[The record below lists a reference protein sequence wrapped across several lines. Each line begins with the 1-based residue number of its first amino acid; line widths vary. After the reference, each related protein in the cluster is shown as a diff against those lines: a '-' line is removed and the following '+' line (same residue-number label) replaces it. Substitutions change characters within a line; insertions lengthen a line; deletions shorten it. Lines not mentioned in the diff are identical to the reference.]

1 MTSFHQT
8 SSTDHKKEVIYPVLL
23 AGGVGSRLWP
33 LSTKQRPKQFI
44 YLFDGKSLF
53 QITIQR
59 FINNKSY
66 GKPLIMTN
74 SSYEKY
80 VKEQLEELDIHEY
93 DILYEPAC
101 KDTGP
106 AILLATEYLYHKY
119 KYDVNILLVP
129 ADHYIPNSKKL
140 LEYVNHGLQHIESNV
155 LIFGINP
162 TSPETGYGY
171 IKKGNVID
179 KYCFNVSEFK
189 EKPNLQKAK
198 EYLKSG
204 NYYWNSGIYLFTA
217 SNLINSFKNHCF
229 DVYSDMNS
237 INFLENSEDLFTLQ
251 SNLDI
256 FQNVKSISI
265 DYAITEKI
273 DNIVMINTDVEW
285 SDVGSWK
292 GLWDISE
299 KDLEGNVLKKD
310 LHLFYS
316 KNNLIRTNK
325 PIVMIGVQNLAI
337 VETEDMIMI
346 LNKDYS
352 QNIKEIS
359 KIV

>member
-1 MTSFHQT
+1 MAHSKQ
-8 SSTDHKKEVIYPVLL
+8 KVIYPVLL

-33 LSTKQRPKQFI
+33 LSTKDRPKQFLP
-44 YLFDGKSLF
+44 LFDGKSLF

-59 FINNKSY
+59 FTNNISY
-66 GKPLIMTN
+66 GKPLVMTN
-74 SSYEKY
+74 SLYEKY
-80 VKEQLEELDIHEY
+80 VKEQLEELDIQEY
-93 DILYEPAC
+93 EILYEPAC

-140 LEYVNHGLQHIESNV
+140 LEYVNHGLQHVKSNV

-162 TSPETGYGY
+162 ITPETGYGY

-189 EKPNLQKAK
+189 EKPNLQKAE

-204 NYYWNSGIYLFTA
+204 YYYWNSGIYLFTA
-217 SNLINSFKNHCF
+217 SNLINSFKNQCLN
-229 DVYSDMNS
+229 VYSDINS
-237 INFLENSEDLFTLQ
+237 IKFLENSEDLFTLQ

-256 FQNVKSISI
+256 FKNVKSISI

-273 DNIVMINTDVEW
+273 ENIIMIDTDVEW

-299 KDLEGNVLKKD
+299 KDSEGNVSKD
-310 LHLFYS
+310 NSHLFYS
-316 KNNLIRTNK
+316 KNNLIRTHK
-325 PIVMIGVQNLAI
+325 PIVGIGLQNLAI
-337 VETEDMIMI
+337 VETGNMIVI

-359 KIV
+359 KIVS